1 MSQAIAILSAV
12 RTPMGGMM
20 GSLSAVPA
28 PELGAVVIRAAVE
41 RAGLH
46 ADQLDEVIMGCV
58 LGAGL
63 GQAPA
68 RQAALAAGV
77 SQATACSTVNKVCGS
92 AMMSVMMAG
101 NALRAGQSKVIV
113 AGGMESMSRAPYLIP
128 QGRQGYRFGSAQML
142 DHMQYDGLQD
152 AYQGVPM
159 GNFAESCA
167 NKYNFSRELQ
177 DDYAIESLRR
187 ANTAIEQGLFDA
199 EIAPVTIKGRKGDT
213 VVQIDEQPGNA
224 RPDKIPQLR
233 PAFQKD
239 GTVTAANAS
248 SISDGAAAL
257 SLMMADDAAAA
268 GLKPIALIHGYDQ
281 SSQEPEW
288 FTTAPV
294 SAISKTLARVGWS
307 VADVD
312 IWEVN
317 EAVAVVAMAAMKELG
332 IDHDKL
338 NVNGG
343 ACALGH
349 PIGASGSRII
359 VTLLHALQQ
368 RGGKKGIASLCIGGG
383 EATARALELVDDAR
397 LTPRTCPGSR
407 CVSLR

>member
-1 MSQAIAILSAV
+1 MSQAIAILSAA

-28 PELGAVVIRAAVE
+28 PELGAVAIRAAIE
-41 RAGLH
+41 RAGLNT
-46 ADQLDEVIMGCV
+46 DQLDEVIMGCV

-128 QGRQGYRFGSAQML
+128 QGRQGYRFGSAEML

-167 NKYNFSRELQ
+167 NKYAFSRELQ

-187 ANTAIEQGLFDA
+187 ANAAIEEDLFSA
-199 EIAPVTIKGRKGDT
+199 EIAPVTITSRRGET
-213 VVQIDEQPGNA
+213 VVDTDEQPGNA

-257 SLMMADDAAAA
+257 TLMMADEAKAQ

-294 SAISKTLARVGWS
+294 SAINKTLTRVGWS

-312 IWEVN
+312 VWEVN
-317 EAVAVVAMAAMKELG
+317 EAFAVVAMAAMKELG

-359 VTLLHALQQ
+359 VTLIHALQQ

-383 EATARALELVDDAR
+383 EATAMAIELV
-397 LTPRTCPGSR
+397 
-407 CVSLR
+407 

>member
-1 MSQAIAILSAV
+1 MSKPIAILSAA

-20 GSLSAVPA
+20 GSLSSVSS
-28 PELGAVVIRAAVE
+28 PELGAVAIRAAIE
-41 RAGLH
+41 RAGLDK
-46 ADQLDEVIMGCV
+46 ATIDEVIMGSV
-58 LGAGL
+58 LSAAV

-68 RQAALAAGV
+68 RQAALAAGLGK
-77 SQATACSTVNKVCGS
+77 ATPCTTVNKVCGS

-101 NALRAGQSKVIV
+101 NALRSAQSSLVV

-128 QGRQGYRFGSAQML
+128 QGRQGYRFGSAEML

-152 AYQGVPM
+152 AYQGLAM

-167 NKYNFSRELQ
+167 NKYQFSREDQ
-177 DDYAIESLRR
+177 DAYAIESLRR
-187 ANTAIEQGLFDA
+187 ANEAIEQGLFSR
-199 EIAPVTIKGRKGDT
+199 EIAPVTIASRKGDIVIDT
-213 VVQIDEQPGNA
+213 DEQPGNA

-233 PAFQKD
+233 PAFVKE

-257 SLMMADDAAAA
+257 TLMMADEAEAQ
-268 GLKPIALIHGYDQ
+268 GFKPIALIHGYDQ
-281 SSQEPEW
+281 VAQEPEW

-294 SAISKTLARVGWS
+294 TAMNNTLQRVGWS
-307 VADVD
+307 VEDVD
-312 IWEVN
+312 LWEVN
-317 EAVAVVAMAAMKELG
+317 EAFAVVAMAALKEIG
-332 IDHDKL
+332 MPHERL
-338 NVNGG
+338 NVHGG

-359 VTLLHALQQ
+359 VTLIHALQQ

-383 EATARALELVDDAR
+383 EATAMAIEIV
-397 LTPRTCPGSR
+397 
-407 CVSLR
+407 

>member
-1 MSQAIAILSAV
+1 MSGPIAILSAA

-20 GSLSAVPA
+20 GSLSSVSSPQ
-28 PELGAVVIRAAVE
+28 LGAVAISAAIE
-41 RAGLH
+41 RSGL
-46 ADQLDEVIMGCV
+46 DQAQFNEVIMGSV
-58 LGAGL
+58 LTAAV

-68 RQAALAAGV
+68 RQAALGAGMDK
-77 SQATACSTVNKVCGS
+77 STTCTTINKVCGS

-101 NALRAGQSKVIV
+101 NALRAGQSKAVV

-128 QGRQGYRFGSAQML
+128 QGRQGYRFGSAEML

-152 AYQGVPM
+152 AYQAVAM

-167 NKYNFSRELQ
+167 NKYNFSREDQ
-177 DDYAIESLRR
+177 DAYAIESLRR
-187 ANTAIEQGLFDA
+187 ANAAIDQGLFDN
-199 EIAPVTIKGRKGDT
+199 EIAPITIASRKGET
-213 VVQIDEQPGNA
+213 VVSVDEQPGNA

-233 PAFQKD
+233 PAFAKD

-257 SLMMADDAAAA
+257 TLMMADEAEAQ

-281 SSQEPEW
+281 TAQEPEW

-294 SAISKTLARVGWS
+294 SAINKTLARVGWS
-307 VADVD
+307 VDDVD
-312 IWEVN
+312 LWEVN
-317 EAVAVVAMAAMKELG
+317 EAFAVVAMAALHEIG
-332 IDHDKL
+332 IPHDRL

-349 PIGASGSRII
+349 PIGASGARII
-359 VTLLHALQQ
+359 VTLIHALQQ
-368 RGGKKGIASLCIGGG
+368 HGGKKGIASLCIGGG
-383 EATARALELVDDAR
+383 EATAMAIELV
-397 LTPRTCPGSR
+397 
-407 CVSLR
+407 

>member
-1 MSQAIAILSAV
+1 MSGPIAILSAA

-20 GSLSAVPA
+20 GSLSSVSSPQ
-28 PELGAVVIRAAVE
+28 LGAVAISAAIE
-41 RAGLH
+41 RSGL
-46 ADQLDEVIMGCV
+46 DQAQFNEVIMGSV
-58 LGAGL
+58 LTAAV

-68 RQAALAAGV
+68 RQAALGAGMDK
-77 SQATACSTVNKVCGS
+77 STTCTTINKVCGS

-101 NALRAGQSKVIV
+101 NALRAGQSKAVV

-128 QGRQGYRFGSAQML
+128 QGRQGYRFGSAEML

-152 AYQGVPM
+152 AYQAVAM

-167 NKYNFSRELQ
+167 NKYNFSREDQ
-177 DDYAIESLRR
+177 DAYAIESLRR
-187 ANTAIEQGLFDA
+187 ANAAIDQGLFDN
-199 EIAPVTIKGRKGDT
+199 EIAPVTIASRKGET
-213 VVQIDEQPGNA
+213 IVSVDEQPGNA

-233 PAFQKD
+233 PAFAKD

-257 SLMMADDAAAA
+257 TLMMADEAKAQ

-281 SSQEPEW
+281 SAQEPEW

-294 SAISKTLARVGWS
+294 SAINKTLARVGWS
-307 VADVD
+307 VDDVD
-312 IWEVN
+312 LWEVN
-317 EAVAVVAMAAMKELG
+317 EAFAVVAMAALKEIG
-332 IDHDKL
+332 MPHDKL

-349 PIGASGSRII
+349 PIGASGARII
-359 VTLLHALQQ
+359 VTLIHALQQ
-368 RGGKKGIASLCIGGG
+368 RGGKKGVASLCIRGG
-383 EATARALELVDDAR
+383 EATGMAIELV
-397 LTPRTCPGSR
+397 
-407 CVSLR
+407 

>member
-1 MSQAIAILSAV
+1 
-12 RTPMGGMM
+12 MGGMM
-20 GSLSAVPA
+20 GSLSSVSS
-28 PELGAVVIRAAVE
+28 PELGAVAIRAAIE
-41 RAGLH
+41 RAGLDK
-46 ADQLDEVIMGCV
+46 ATIDEVIMGSV
-58 LGAGL
+58 LTAGV

-68 RQAALAAGV
+68 RQAAIAAGIDK
-77 SQATACSTVNKVCGS
+77 ATPCTTVNKVCGS

-101 NALRAGQSKVIV
+101 NALRSAQSSLVV

-128 QGRQGYRFGSAQML
+128 QGRQGYRFGSAEML

-152 AYQGVPM
+152 AYQGLAM

-167 NKYNFSRELQ
+167 SKYQFSREDQ
-177 DDYAIESLRR
+177 DAYAIESLRR
-187 ANTAIEQGLFDA
+187 ANAAIDQGLFSS
-199 EIAPVTIKGRKGDT
+199 EIAPVTIASRKGEVVIDT
-213 VVQIDEQPGNA
+213 DEQPSNA

-233 PAFQKD
+233 PAFTKE

-257 SLMMADDAAAA
+257 TLMMADDAEAQ
-268 GLKPIALIHGYDQ
+268 GHNPIALIHGYDQ
-281 SSQEPEW
+281 IAQEPEW

-294 SAISKTLARVGWS
+294 TAINNTLQRVGWA
-307 VADVD
+307 VEDVD
-312 IWEVN
+312 LWEVN
-317 EAVAVVAMAAMKELG
+317 EAFAVVAMAALKEIG
-332 IDHDKL
+332 MSHDVL

-359 VTLLHALQQ
+359 VTLIHALQQ

-383 EATARALELVDDAR
+383 EATAMAIEIV
-397 LTPRTCPGSR
+397 
-407 CVSLR
+407 

>member
-1 MSQAIAILSAV
+1 MPQAIAILSAA

-20 GSLSAVPA
+20 GSLSAVASPD
-28 PELGAVVIRAAVE
+28 LGAVAISAALE
-41 RAGLH
+41 RAGLSR
-46 ADQLDEVIMGCV
+46 DEIDEVIMGCV
-58 LGAGL
+58 LSAGL

-68 RQAALAAGV
+68 RQAALAAGINKT
-77 SQATACSTVNKVCGS
+77 TACTTVNKVCGS

-101 NALRAGQSKVIV
+101 NALRAGQSKLVV

-128 QGRQGYRFGSAQML
+128 QGRQGYRFGSAEML

-152 AYQGVPM
+152 AYQAVAM

-167 NKYNFSRELQ
+167 YKYQFSREDQ
-177 DDYAIESLRR
+177 DSYAIESLRR
-187 ANTAIEQGLFDA
+187 ANAAIDQGLFNA
-199 EIAPVTIKGRKGDT
+199 EIAPVSIPSRKGET
-213 VVQIDEQPGNA
+213 VVDTDEQPGNA

-233 PAFQKD
+233 PAFAKD

-257 SLMMADDAAAA
+257 TLMMADEAQAR

-281 SSQEPEW
+281 SAQEPEW

-294 SAISKTLARVGWS
+294 TAIKKTLNRVGWA
-307 VADVD
+307 VEDVD
-312 IWEVN
+312 LWEVN
-317 EAVAVVAMAAMKELG
+317 EAFAVVAMAALKEIG
-332 IDHDKL
+332 MPHDRL

-359 VTLLHALQQ
+359 VTLIHALQQ

-383 EATARALELVDDAR
+383 EATAMAIELA
-397 LTPRTCPGSR
+397 
-407 CVSLR
+407 